1 MAKPILDDELWAL
14 IEPLLPPPKPRR
26 SRHPGRKP
34 LDDRALLTGI
44 LFILQTGL
52 RWDLLPREM
61 GCGSGM
67 SCWRRLRDWQA
78 AGVWDRLHE
87 VLLARL
93 RAADQI
99 DWSRVVVDSSS
110 IRAVGAGQKTG
121 PNPTG
126 RARPGSKHH
135 LITEAQGIPLAVILT
150 GANRNDVTQLHPL
163 VDAIPPIAGKRGRPL
178 SKPRIVQGD
187 RGYDHDKY
195 RRPLYAA
202 GIATEIARRGEPHG
216 SGLGKTRWV
225 VERTI
230 SWLHNLR
237 RLRIRFERLAFIHEA
252 FMKIA
257 CCIICWRKLRNS
269 FCYRLLGRLIA
280 RWIGTM
286 SGEVG

>member
-87 VLLARL
+87 VLLAKL

-110 IRAVGAGQKTG
+110 IRAVGAGQKRDRIPRTARD
-121 PNPTG
+121 PVQSTTSSPKR
-126 RARPGSKHH
+126 RASRS
-135 LITEAQGIPLAVILT
+135 
-150 GANRNDVTQLHPL
+150 R
-163 VDAIPPIAGKRGRPL
+163 
-178 SKPRIVQGD
+178 
-187 RGYDHDKY
+187 
-195 RRPLYAA
+195 
-202 GIATEIARRGEPHG
+202 
-216 SGLGKTRWV
+216 
-225 VERTI
+225 
-230 SWLHNLR
+230 
-237 RLRIRFERLAFIHEA
+237 
-252 FMKIA
+252 
-257 CCIICWRKLRNS
+257 
-269 FCYRLLGRLIA
+269 
-280 RWIGTM
+280 
-286 SGEVG
+286 

>member
-26 SRHPGRKP
+26 SRYPGRKP

-87 VLLARL
+87 VLLAKL

-110 IRAVGAGQKTG
+110 IRAVGAGPKTG
-121 PNPTG
+121 PNPTD

-163 VDAIPPIAGKRGRPL
+163 VGAIPPIAGKRGRPL
-178 SKPRIVQGD
+178 SKPRIAQGD

-195 RRPLYAA
+195 RRPLHAA
-202 GIATEIARRGEPHG
+202 GIVTEIARRGEPHG

-230 SWLHNLR
+230 SWLHNFR

-257 CCIICWRKLRNS
+257 CSIICWRKLQNS
-269 FCYRLLGRLIA
+269 FC
-280 RWIGTM
+280 
-286 SGEVG
+286 

>member
-14 IEPLLPPPKPRR
+14 IDPLLPPPKPRR
-26 SRHPGRKP
+26 SRYPGRKP
-34 LDDRALLTGI
+34 LDDRAVLTGI

-87 VLLARL
+87 LLLAKL
-93 RAADQI
+93 READRI

-110 IRAVGAGQKTG
+110 IRAVGAGPKTG
-121 PNPTG
+121 PNPTD

-150 GANRNDVTQLHPL
+150 GANRHDVTQLHAL
-163 VDAIPPIAGKRGRPL
+163 VDAIPRIAGKPGRPL

-195 RRPLYAA
+195 RRPLHAA
-202 GIATEIARRGEPHG
+202 GIDTEIARRGEPHG

-230 SWLHNLR
+230 SWLHNFR

-257 CCIICWRKLRNS
+257 CCIICWRRLKTS
-269 FCYRLLGRLIA
+269 FC
-280 RWIGTM
+280 
-286 SGEVG
+286 

>member
-1 MAKPILDDELWAL
+1 MGKLLDDALWAL
-14 IEPLLPPPKPRR
+14 IEPLLPPPKSRR
-26 SRHPGRKP
+26 SRYPGRKP
-34 LDDRALLTGI
+34 LDDRAMLTGI

-87 VLLARL
+87 VLLAKL
-93 RAADQI
+93 RESDRI

-121 PNPTG
+121 PNPTD

-150 GANRNDVTQLHPL
+150 GANRHDVTQLHAL
-163 VDAIPPIAGKRGRPL
+163 VDAIRPIAGKRGRPL

-187 RGYDHDKY
+187 RGYNHDKY
-195 RRPLYAA
+195 RRPLHAA

-230 SWLHNLR
+230 SWLHNFR

-252 FMKIA
+252 FMKLA
-257 CCIICWRKLRNS
+257 CCIICWRRLKDS
-269 FCYRLLGRLIA
+269 FCSRLL
-280 RWIGTM
+280 IGD
-286 SGEVG
+286 S

>member
-26 SRHPGRKP
+26 SRYPGRKP

-87 VLLARL
+87 VLLAKL

-110 IRAVGAGQKTG
+110 IRAVGPGQKRDRIPRTARD
-121 PNPTG
+121 PVQSTTSSLKRRASRSRQSSRAPTATMLPSFTHCLTPSRPLPASAAG
-126 RARPGSKHH
+126 RSRS
-135 LITEAQGIPLAVILT
+135 LALFRAT
-150 GANRNDVTQLHPL
+150 GATITTNTVVRYTQPASRLKSP
-163 VDAIPPIAGKRGRPL
+163 DAA
-178 SKPRIVQGD
+178 S
-187 RGYDHDKY
+187 HT
-195 RRPLYAA
+195 AA
-202 GIATEIARRGEPHG
+202 G
-216 SGLGKTRWV
+216 
-225 VERTI
+225 
-230 SWLHNLR
+230 
-237 RLRIRFERLAFIHEA
+237 
-252 FMKIA
+252 
-257 CCIICWRKLRNS
+257 
-269 FCYRLLGRLIA
+269 
-280 RWIGTM
+280 
-286 SGEVG
+286 